1 MYHSSIPTQSRIE
14 PTYEIN
20 HFSKWVIKLNP
31 ATIKTNPYSKTNPT
45 LTL

>member
-1 MYHSSIPTQSRIE
+1 MGHPNLTQ
-14 PTYEIN
+14 
-20 HFSKWVIKLNP
+20 KLNP